1 MITVQLDK
9 ERHFK
14 YTMKS
19 MSEYKKLTGE
29 NLMGKGVLERIAEN
43 RDPDELTAF
52 IFVGLIHED
61 KELTVEQVA
70 EMVTFDNITEVF
82 TKAGQA
88 VSSIKKGET
97 DPLPY
102 AGPSAS

>member
-29 NLMGKGVLERIAEN
+29 NLMG
-43 RDPDELTAF
+43 
-52 IFVGLIHED
+52 